1 MTKCSFTG
9 SRWTNYKLKRYKEQ
23 VIRYIAS
30 HSIFLLTWPNGIEQV
45 SQSRPG
51 ESVQFRH
58 HTSPHIHINM
68 DSKEYSII
76 ADTSDS
82 NDSVLIYNMKL
93 TEELVEKLMK
103 GQKDLDNLTG
113 IEFSFSTSGDGKGIE
128 VRFIALMRK
137 WQRTLCIVE
146 TENRIGCFSIYESKR
161 NPTGPFTL
169 FFPIESCLKFPEITW
184 ECHTQIESKVGIRS
198 E

>member
-30 HSIFLLTWPNGIEQV
+30 FSIFLLTWPNGIEQV
-45 SQSRPG
+45 SESRPG
-51 ESVQFRH
+51 SPCNLDTTH
-58 HTSPHIHINM
+58 PHTYHINM

-113 IEFSFSTSGDGKGIE
+113 IEFFLFDIW
-128 VRFIALMRK
+128 R
-137 WQRTLCIVE
+137 W
-146 TENRIGCFSIYESKR
+146 KR
-161 NPTGPFTL
+161 NWSKIYSVNEKVTTNFIYCRNWKSDRM
-169 FFPIESCLKFPEITW
+169 FFNLRK
-184 ECHTQIESKVGIRS
+184 
-198 E
+198 

>member
-1 MTKCSFTG
+1 
-9 SRWTNYKLKRYKEQ
+9 
-23 VIRYIAS
+23 
-30 HSIFLLTWPNGIEQV
+30 
-45 SQSRPG
+45 
-51 ESVQFRH
+51 
-58 HTSPHIHINM
+58 M

-128 VRFIALMRK
+128 VSFIAL
-137 WQRTLCIVE
+137 
-146 TENRIGCFSIYESKR
+146 
-161 NPTGPFTL
+161 
-169 FFPIESCLKFPEITW
+169 
-184 ECHTQIESKVGIRS
+184 VGQ
-198 E
+198 